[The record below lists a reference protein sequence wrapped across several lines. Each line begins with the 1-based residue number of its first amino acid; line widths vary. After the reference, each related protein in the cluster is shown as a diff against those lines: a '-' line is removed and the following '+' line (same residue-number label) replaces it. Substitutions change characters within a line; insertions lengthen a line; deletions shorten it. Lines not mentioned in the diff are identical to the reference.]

1 MTEKQIQKMLLRN
14 LEEKQVRAFEQK
26 RRGERVTV
34 RRYVQVTESIEQLKK
49 KPKGRRTVKKS
60 S

>member
-1 MTEKQIQKMLLRN
+1 MTQKHIKKMLLAN

-26 RRGERVTV
+26 RRGERVSV
-34 RRYVQVTESIEQLKK
+34 RRYVQVTESIEELK
-49 KPKGRRTVKKS
+49 RTSTRCRTVKKS